1 MVGGL
6 AAVLDLAQGD
16 GGVGGRFAE
25 HLTEEVRRHK
35 VGAGAGG
42 QIAAAGQELHGFEID
57 LFVAPVGV
65 FHGGPAL
72 GEGRGV

>member
-25 HLTEEVRRHK
+25 HLAEEVRGHK

-42 QIAAAGQELHGFEID
+42 QIAAARQELHGFEID
-57 LFVAPVGV
+57 LFIAPVGV

>member
-1 MVGGL
+1 MIGGL

-25 HLTEEVRRHK
+25 HLAEEVRRHK

-42 QIAAAGQELHGFEID
+42 QVAAAGQELHGLEVD

>member
-42 QIAAAGQELHGFEID
+42 QIAAAGQELHGLEID
-57 LFVAPVGV
+57 LFIAPVGV